1 MNYRELGFLVL
12 RYRRDN
18 GLTQQEFADKV
29 NLSRNYVCMIERGKA
44 LHLSIEVLAK
54 VAGGLGVAVKELVG

>member
-1 MNYRELGFLVL
+1 MNYKELGFLVL

-29 NLSRNYVCMIERGKA
+29 KLSRNYVCQIERGKA
-44 LHLSIEVLAK
+44 IHLSLAVLTK
-54 VAGGLGVAVKELVG
+54 VAGGMGVAVKELVG